1 MRWLLLLQALL
12 LWSCSTTPPR
22 DLNDGCAI
30 FEEKSRWYRS
40 AQDAYLRWGVPIHV
54 QLAIIHQESRFVD
67 DAKTPRRKLLW
78 VIPWTR
84 QSSAYGYAQAT
95 DSTWERYI
103 RATGNSG
110 ADRDDFDDVTDFIGW
125 YVDLSH
131 RKAGIPK
138 SDAYRQYLAYHEGQ
152 AGYLQGTWRK
162 KAWLQRVAHKV
173 EARAA
178 RYRTQLARCQ
188 EDLDDGW
195 SLWPF

>member
-12 LWSCSTTPPR
+12 LWSCSSTPPR
-22 DLNDGCAI
+22 DLNDSCAI

-40 AQDAYLRWGVPIHV
+40 AQDAYLRWGVPIDV

-95 DSTWERYI
+95 DTTWKRYI

-152 AGYLQGTWRK
+152 TGYLQGTWRD
-162 KAWLQRVAHKV
+162 KAWLQRVARKV